1 MGSFQFRSRDRS
13 WNIHLKLD
21 RSNFRQVFSRVNF
34 SIFVA
39 GNLATSETKVW
50 LRRRKRWRLRETVYE
65 ERFLPWKKGI
75 ENSSKRIKR
84 SFDGVSRIETKFSIG
99 IFSKTFRKVS
109 PSCSENESK
118 SSTLNNF
125 SRNCCSW
132 WHFLAE
138 KKKKKIRARSE
149 GRKNLKN
156 HSNYS
161 IYSISNQVNIHCFH
175 RKGVAEFQGWPTDAE
190 KKLVIRLCR
199 EKKGVGE
206 EVPKEQ
212 RGGGR
217 GRKEPLESVVTPS
230 VGVTI
235 KRPRARS
242 KERTR
247 ESRVPG

>member
-138 KKKKKIRARSE
+138 KKKKRFVHEAKEGKIWRIIRITLSIQFPIRWIFTVSTAR
-149 GRKNLKN
+149 
-156 HSNYS
+156 
-161 IYSISNQVNIHCFH
+161 
-175 RKGVAEFQGWPTDAE
+175 GWPNFKDG
-190 KKLVIRLCR
+190 RLMPRRSSSLPFVSVERRR
-199 EKKGVGE
+199 EWGRRSRRSSEEGGE
-206 EVPKEQ
+206 EE
-212 RGGGR
+212 RN
-217 GRKEPLESVVTPS
+217 
-230 VGVTI
+230 
-235 KRPRARS
+235 RS
-242 KERTR
+242 
-247 ESRVPG
+247 SRSLLRRSAWR

>member
-99 IFSKTFRKVS
+99 IFSKTFRKV
-109 PSCSENESK
+109 PPNCSNEK

-138 KKKKKIRARSE
+138 KKKKKFVHEAKEGKIWRIIRIT
-149 GRKNLKN
+149 L
-156 HSNYS
+156 S
-161 IYSISNQVNIHCFH
+161 IRFPIRWIFTVSTA
-175 RKGVAEFQGWPTDAE
+175 KGVAEFQGWPTDAE

>member
-138 KKKKKIRARSE
+138 KKKKKFVHEAKEGKIWRIIRIT
-149 GRKNLKN
+149 L
-156 HSNYS
+156 S
-161 IYSISNQVNIHCFH
+161 IRF
-175 RKGVAEFQGWPTDAE
+175 P
-190 KKLVIRLCR
+190 IRWIFT
-199 EKKGVGE
+199 VS
-206 EVPKEQ
+206 Q
-212 RGGGR
+212 GGGR
-217 GRKEPLESVVTPS
+217 ISRMADWCREEARHSSLSREEGSGGGGPEGAARRGERKKGTARVGRYS
-230 VGVTI
+230 VG
-235 KRPRARS
+235 RRDD
-242 KERTR
+242 KET
-247 ESRVPG
+247 

>member
-138 KKKKKIRARSE
+138 KKKKNSCTKR
-149 GRKNLKN
+149 RKEKFEESFELLYLFDFQ
-156 HSNYS
+156 SGEYS
-161 IYSISNQVNIHCFH
+161 LFPPQ
-175 RKGVAEFQGWPTDAE
+175 RGWPNFKDG
-190 KKLVIRLCR
+190 RLMPRRSSSFVSVERRR
-199 EKKGVGE
+199 EWGRRSRRSSEEGGE
-206 EVPKEQ
+206 EE
-212 RGGGR
+212 RN
-217 GRKEPLESVVTPS
+217 
-230 VGVTI
+230 
-235 KRPRARS
+235 RS
-242 KERTR
+242 
-247 ESRVPG
+247 SRSLLRRSAWR

>member
-50 LRRRKRWRLRETVYE
+50 FRRRKRWRLRETVYE

-138 KKKKKIRARSE
+138 KKKKNSCTKR
-149 GRKNLKN
+149 RKEKFEESFELLYLFDFQ
-156 HSNYS
+156 SGEYS
-161 IYSISNQVNIHCFH
+161 LFPPQ
-175 RKGVAEFQGWPTDAE
+175 
-190 KKLVIRLCR
+190 
-199 EKKGVGE
+199 
-206 EVPKEQ
+206 
-212 RGGGR
+212 GGGR
-217 GRKEPLESVVTPS
+217 ISRMADWCREEARHSSLSREEGSGGGGPEGAARRGERKKGTARVGRYS
-230 VGVTI
+230 VG
-235 KRPRARS
+235 RRDD
-242 KERTR
+242 KET
-247 ESRVPG
+247 